1 MCVYIYRLYTYLD
14 NSTYIYTHT
23 YACYIYIIWYVYT
36 YSKDNIVDT
45 HTSMHEVKLHYITS
59 PMHSR
64 IASPQN
70 VRLPDFREQL
80 RTFLPGPLEWR
91 ALQSSWRWSSD
102 GSAGP
107 LQEADQW
114 MSTVLCWMDIIFFGG
129 FLSFLWP
136 KVVWTCLNVVQ
147 RSSSRLCR
155 YFFCW
160 TICRGD
166 DFGFKG
172 WTVVVCPKTG
182 VSVYS

>member
-1 MCVYIYRLYTYLD
+1 MHAI
-14 NSTYIYTHT
+14 
-23 YACYIYIIWYVYT
+23 YIYIIWYVYT

-172 WTVVVCPKTG
+172 VNSCGLSKNRCICVFLRK
-182 VSVYS
+182 SMVYEVKIATFSFF